1 MGIPYRILI
10 CLFFWPSISADASE
24 PLGMAVEELL
34 ELAKARNPELAT
46 MRYEAEAAA
55 QRVDA
60 SSAFPDPSFR
70 ISLQDFTNKETGG
83 TTTLVPSSVGSTYY
97 RVMQPL
103 PFWGERGLK
112 QEIAEAE
119 SSQARGS
126 SYATW
131 SELAAKI
138 KTDFAQYYFATNSL
152 KLTREML
159 YLLEDA
165 LYFYSNSNIG
175 TAKITKK

>member
-1 MGIPYRILI
+1 MV
-10 CLFFWPSISADASE
+10 A
-24 PLGMAVEELL
+24 
-34 ELAKARNPELAT
+34 
-46 MRYEAEAAA
+46 
-55 QRVDA
+55 
-60 SSAFPDPSFR
+60 
-70 ISLQDFTNKETGG
+70 
-83 TTTLVPSSVGSTYY
+83 SSVGSTYY

-126 SYATW
+126 SNATW

-152 KLTREML
+152 KLTRKML